1 MKTKPSP
8 SMSSFWLLWSG
19 QAISLFGSQLV
30 QFALIWWLTQ
40 KTGSGTV
47 LSTAVLV
54 GIVPQVVLG
63 PIIGALVD
71 RWNRQRILF
80 MADTAVAF
88 ASLFLAVLFGLGI
101 AEIWHVFA
109 ILFVRALGGAFHGP
123 TMMTSTALMVPPD
136 QLTRIQGVNQTLQ
149 AGLTVVSAPLGALL
163 LGGIGVVGML
173 VLDAVT
179 AVFAILPLFFIAIP
193 QPPKEPIQDKK
204 PSLWREIG
212 AGMRY
217 VWIRPGLLGLIGMAA
232 LINFLLMPAMSLVP
246 LLVQTHFNGGAM
258 QYAILES
265 MIGLGALVGG
275 VSLGVWGGFRRRI
288 YTVLVGIGG
297 IGVGVLVLAVAP
309 SHLFIMGVAGMTFT
323 GVMMVWANGSLAAI
337 MQATVEPS
345 YQGRVFTLLGTLA
358 TAMAPIGLII
368 AGPVADLWGVHFW
381 LVTGGLMC
389 LGMAAV
395 GFASTHVR
403 NVEQVGVE
411 VETAVAL

>member
-1 MKTKPSP
+1 
-8 SMSSFWLLWSG
+8 MSSFWLLWSG

-40 KTGSGTV
+40 ETGSGTV
-47 LSTAVLV
+47 LATATLV

-80 MADTAVAF
+80 VADSAVAF

-123 TMMTSTALMVPPD
+123 TMMTSTALMVPKEH
-136 QLTRIQGVNQTLQ
+136 LTRIQGLNQTLQ
-149 AGLTVVSAPLGALL
+149 SGLTVVSAPLGALL
-163 LGGIGVVGML
+163 LGWIGVVGML

-179 AVFAILPLFFIAIP
+179 AVFAVLPLLFIIVP
-193 QPPKEPIQDKK
+193 QPPKAPVQDEK
-204 PSLWREIG
+204 PSLRREIG
-212 AGMRY
+212 AGMLY
-217 VWIRPGLLGLIGMAA
+217 VWARPGLLGLISMAC
-232 LINFLLMPAMSLVP
+232 LINFLLMPAAALTP

-265 MIGLGALVGG
+265 MIGLGAIVGG
-275 VSLGVWGGFRRRI
+275 ISLGVWGGFRRRI
-288 YTVLVGIGG
+288 HTTLVGIGG
-297 IGVGVLVLAVAP
+297 IGVGVLVLAAAP
-309 SHLFIMGVAGMTFT
+309 SHLFVMGVAGMTFV

-345 YQGRVFTLLGTLA
+345 YQGRVFTLLNTLA
-358 TAMAPIGLII
+358 TGMAPLGLII
-368 AGPVADLWGVHFW
+368 AGPVADLWGVRFW
-381 LVTGGLMC
+381 LVAGGLMC

-411 VETAVAL
+411 TAVAL